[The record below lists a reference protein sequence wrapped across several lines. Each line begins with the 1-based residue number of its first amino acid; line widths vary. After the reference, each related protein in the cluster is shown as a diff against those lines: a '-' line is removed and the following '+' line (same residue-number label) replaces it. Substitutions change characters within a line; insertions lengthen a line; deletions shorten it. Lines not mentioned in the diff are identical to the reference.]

1 MLHALPNKEF
11 LCISIF
17 VVASLK
23 IGVFLWNLTVMRY
36 IIISSTFC
44 YSLLFIFRK
53 NCMAFMTILTLFF
66 FFLFKKI
73 LISFTSVL
81 VLFVFFFFR
90 KILMFFTNLFS
101 RFFWYFLAVI
111 FLYVKKILQW
121 FFMHS
126 KPVKIAWNHF
136 SHLKQQ
142 PS

>member
-1 MLHALPNKEF
+1 MYFYICPSIVKNWSLPVKSDSYALHNNYF
-11 LCISIF
+11 Y
-17 VVASLK
+17 V
-23 IGVFLWNLTVMRY
+23 
-36 IIISSTFC
+36 
-44 YSLLFIFRK
+44 LLFFVFHFRR

-66 FFLFKKI
+66 FSSSKRFCYL
-73 LISFTSVL
+73 SL